1 MSEQSR
7 KSRIQLYHYGAVTA
21 GMLACSVSYADI
33 RGFQPMTNEEM
44 SATVG
49 QALFNLTYIAPN
61 DQGNPNHN
69 IGFYRL
75 GMEADLEVNAN
86 INKLQLG
93 CGGINGAGG
102 CDIDLDHVR
111 LTGMV
116 NAGAVD
122 AGPRSDFL
130 AKNPFL
136 EFAIRNPDQAATRE
150 VVGLRLGFMEA
161 FGKMTIGEP
170 YNYNPQNLS
179 FTKNNDPN
187 THTGIN
193 SISGDLGLGLVNSL
207 VPLQACALTG
217 ANADRSACNS
227 GLQGLFVGNATINVD
242 DPNPGDNRFNLALGR
257 ASSVNLEGIK
267 VKYLGAVAL
276 QATWQESLR
285 FVHEIALGN
294 DANGNGTYDPGE
306 ATRDFVL
313 FTLSG
318 LGDNQVS
325 NNQFTNPNN
334 LKWQR
339 VSNPTQWYASPRGW
353 SLSAPSSV
361 ELGNTTTRAVNLG
374 LGEIVSALAGFTL
387 ELGNLDAG
395 LRPVDNCAGSL
406 TFC

>member
-1 MSEQSR
+1 MPYQYNR
-7 KSRIQLYHYGAVTA
+7 MQMPWGCLGLLVTGLLMPVISDA
-21 GMLACSVSYADI
+21 ASPA
-33 RGFQPMTNEEM
+33 FQAMNDSEM
-44 SATVG
+44 SDSVG
-49 QALFNLTYIAPN
+49 QALFNLSYIAPN
-61 DQGNPNHN
+61 ESGNPNSN

-75 GMEADLEVNAN
+75 GMEADIEINAN

-102 CDIDLDHVR
+102 CDIDIDHVR

-116 NAGAVD
+116 STGVVD
-122 AGPRSDFL
+122 AGPASDFL
-130 AKNPFL
+130 VKNPFY
-136 EFAIRNPDQAATRE
+136 EFAIKNPQSASTRE
-150 VVGLRLGFMEA
+150 IVGLRLGFMEA
-161 FGKMTIGEP
+161 FGKMTLGEP

-207 VPLQACALTG
+207 VPLQACALSG

-387 ELGNLDAG
+387 PLGNLDAG
-395 LRPVDNCAGSL
+395 LRPVDNCWGSL